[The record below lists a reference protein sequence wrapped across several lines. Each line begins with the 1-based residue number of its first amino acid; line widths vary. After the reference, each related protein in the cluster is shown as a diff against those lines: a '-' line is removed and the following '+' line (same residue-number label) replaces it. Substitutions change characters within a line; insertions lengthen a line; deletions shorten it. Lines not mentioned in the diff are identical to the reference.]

1 MEATLT
7 GDAKPPYQGRNFH
20 FVMFGL
26 ARHPVNNPAPG
37 RRDLKCEVLRGVGIN
52 DSTRFVVT
60 SWRCRLASER
70 SKRVGRRQRACPMWA
85 CYTTGGMWKMKR
97 HLRFLATAGPL
108 LTAMLITDAAVAQKA
123 GGILKISHF
132 DSPASMSLL
141 EELTTAALRPMMGVF
156 NNLVVYDQ
164 HVAQNSMQSIVPDLA
179 TSWSWNEEGT
189 ELTFPLRRGVKWH
202 DGKPF
207 TSQDVKC
214 TWDLLS
220 GKASEKLR
228 INPRKSWYSNVEE
241 VTPKGDYEVAFRL
254 KRPQPALLA
263 LLASGWAPIYPCH
276 VSPRDMR
283 SRPIGTGPFK
293 FVEFKPNEVIRV
305 ARNPDY
311 WKEGRPYL
319 DGIEWTIIRDVSTR
333 NLAFI
338 AGKVDLY
345 SPHGV
350 TIPILRDIRSQAPQA
365 ICEVAPTNVNRTL
378 IINRNKP
385 PFDNT
390 DLRRAMSLTLDR
402 KAFIDIITEGQGDIG
417 GTMLPAPE
425 GVWSMPPAILTT
437 LPGYDPDVAKNRT
450 EARNIMQK
458 LGYGPDKRLAVT
470 VSTRNIPPYRDAAVI
485 LIDQLKEIFIDGVL
499 EAVDTTQW
507 YPRIMRK
514 DFTVGLNV
522 SESAVDDPDQQ
533 FYENYVCAA
542 ERNYTGYCSPEV
554 DNLVDQQ
561 SAEADADKR
570 KQLVWEIEKRLVQDG
585 ARPVIFYP
593 RQATCRHPQVKGMT
607 MMVNSIYNGYRYE
620 DLWLEN

>member
-1 MEATLT
+1 M
-7 GDAKPPYQGRNFH
+7 K
-20 FVMFGL
+20 
-26 ARHPVNNPAPG
+26 
-37 RRDLKCEVLRGVGIN
+37 RDLRVLAAASSLV
-52 DSTRFVVT
+52 
-60 SWRCRLASER
+60 LA
-70 SKRVGRRQRACPMWA
+70 
-85 CYTTGGMWKMKR
+85 
-97 HLRFLATAGPL
+97 L
-108 LTAMLITDAAVAQKA
+108 TDAAFAQKS

-141 EELTTAALRPMMGVF
+141 EEATAAALRPMMGVF

-164 HVAQNSMQSIVPDLA
+164 HVAQNSMRSIVPELA
-179 TSWSWNEEGT
+179 TSWSSNEEGT
-189 ELTFPLRRGVKWH
+189 ELTFPLRQGVQWH

-207 TSQDVKC
+207 TAQDVKC

-241 VTPKGDYEVAFRL
+241 VTTNGDYEVAFRL

-305 ARNPDY
+305 TRNLDY

-319 DGIEWTIIRDVSTR
+319 DGIEWTIIKDVSTR

-338 AGKVDLY
+338 AGKVDVY
-345 SPHGV
+345 SPHTM
-350 TIPILRDIRSQAPQA
+350 TIPILKDIKSQAPQA

-378 IINRNKP
+378 IINREKP
-385 PFDNT
+385 PFDNA
-390 DLRRAMSLTLDR
+390 DLRRAMSLSLDR

-425 GVWSMPPAILTT
+425 GVWSMPPELLKT
-437 LPGYDPDVAKNRT
+437 LPGYDPDIAKNRA
-450 EARNIMQK
+450 EARHIMRK

-470 VSTRNIPPYRDAAVI
+470 VSTRNLPGYRDPAVI
-485 LIDQLKEIFIDGVL
+485 MIDQLKEIYIDGQL

-507 YPRIMRK
+507 YPKIMRK

-533 FYENYVCAA
+533 FYENYVCMA

-554 DNLVDQQ
+554 DKLVDQQ
-561 SAEADADKR
+561 SAESDKEKR
-570 KQLVWEIEKRLVQDG
+570 KQLVWEIEKRLAQDG

-593 RQATCRHPQVKGMT
+593 RQATCRHPRVKGMT

-620 DLWLEN
+620 DLWLDN

>member
-1 MEATLT
+1 MKARSLVCVAV
-7 GDAKPPYQGRNFH
+7 GSLSIAL
-20 FVMFGL
+20 L
-26 ARHPVNNPAPG
+26 AAG
-37 RRDLKCEVLRGVGIN
+37 
-52 DSTRFVVT
+52 
-60 SWRCRLASER
+60 
-70 SKRVGRRQRACPMWA
+70 
-85 CYTTGGMWKMKR
+85 
-97 HLRFLATAGPL
+97 TAF
-108 LTAMLITDAAVAQKA
+108 AQKV
-123 GGILKISHF
+123 GGILRISHF

-141 EELTTAALRPMMGVF
+141 EESTTAALRPMMGVF

-164 HVAQNSMQSIVPDLA
+164 QVAQNSMRSIVPDLA
-179 TSWSWNEEGT
+179 TSWSSNEEGT

-207 TSQDVKC
+207 TAQDVKC

-241 VTPKGDYEVAFRL
+241 VTTNGDYEVTFRL
-254 KRPQPALLA
+254 KRPQPALLV

-293 FVEFKPNEVIRV
+293 FVEFKPNEMIRV
-305 ARNPDY
+305 TRNQDY

-350 TIPILRDIRSQAPQA
+350 TIPILRDIKSQAPQA

-378 IINRNKP
+378 IINREKP
-385 PFDNT
+385 PFDNAN
-390 DLRRAMSLTLDR
+390 LRRAMSLTLDR

-425 GVWSMPPAILTT
+425 GVWSMPLELLKT
-437 LPGYDPDVAKNRT
+437 LPGYDPDVVKNRA
-450 EARNIMQK
+450 EARTIMQK
-458 LGYGPDKRLAVT
+458 LGYGPEERLAVT
-470 VSTRNIPPYRDAAVI
+470 LSTRNIPPYRDAAVI
-485 LIDQLKEIFIDGVL
+485 LIDQLKEIYIDGQL

-514 DFTVGLNV
+514 DFAVGLNV

-533 FYENYVCAA
+533 FYENYVCTA

-554 DNLVDQQ
+554 DKLVDQQ
-561 SAEADADKR
+561 SAESDKEKR
-570 KQLVWEIEKRLVQDG
+570 KHLVWEIETRLAQDG

-620 DLWLEN
+620 DLWLDN